1 MTTTTTIPTRQAFID
16 AEVAFHR
23 ASGQPVP
30 QWAEAPTPVQALDI
44 FKFETGVFYQI
55 TRTSSDGR
63 HVHARAIETVGGKPN
78 PCRFAQGSIE
88 EKMLAWGGD
97 QIACL
102 DRRAWRLATRV
113 YTRAQTLRALGK
125 ITARARARAQKQ
137 IV

>member
-1 MTTTTTIPTRQAFID
+1 
-16 AEVAFHR
+16 
-23 ASGQPVP
+23 
-30 QWAEAPTPVQALDI
+30 
-44 FKFETGVFYQI
+44 
-55 TRTSSDGR
+55 
-63 HVHARAIETVGGKPN
+63 
-78 PCRFAQGSIE
+78 
-88 EKMLAWGGD
+88 MLAWGGD